1 MEEGRVM
8 YLIKDYKVSC
18 IFRK

>member
-8 YLIKDYKVSC
+8 YLIKDYKGSC

>member
-1 MEEGRVM
+1 M
-8 YLIKDYKVSC
+8 YLIKDYKGSC